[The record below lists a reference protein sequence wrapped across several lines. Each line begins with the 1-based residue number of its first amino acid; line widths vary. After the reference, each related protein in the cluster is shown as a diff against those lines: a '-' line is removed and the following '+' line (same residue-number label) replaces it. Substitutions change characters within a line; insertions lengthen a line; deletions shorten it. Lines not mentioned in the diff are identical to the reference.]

1 MKFSG
6 FVGFWEGDEEVR
18 PSIYEPVIKE
28 RYYVGDVYQYR
39 RQFQTAS
46 NQQNE
51 NLTIST
57 KISILSD
64 LYARQNWHSI
74 RYITW
79 NGVKW
84 KCRSVELDY
93 PRIELE
99 IGEVYNGKTAREPR
113 TDFSGNYA

>member
-18 PSIYEPVIKE
+18 DSVYEPVIKE
-28 RYYVGDVYQYR
+28 RYYVGDVHQYR
-39 RQFQTAS
+39 RQFQSAS
-46 NQQNE
+46 NQQND
-51 NLTIST
+51 NLVIST

-74 RYITW
+74 RYIVW
-79 NGVKW
+79 NGVRW
-84 KCRSVELDY
+84 TCRSVELNY

-99 IGEVYNGKTAREPR
+99 IGEVYYGKDTR
-113 TDFSGNYA
+113 DVGSDLSGNYA